1 MPLFRVTLRRSA
13 PSQSRTFT
21 ACVRQA
27 WPKHCKK
34 RKPRHKPVC
43 FLSIRHL
50 LKQGATSSD
59 WRREEGKGTQ
69 GETEIWGSLALT
81 GLSVG
86 TALRRQLAWAA
97 PSPHVTHHRNDF
109 LPCLTLSADALLLRC
124 IKIPP
129 KVLSVYFCRGEL
141 WCSWVKPLV
150 FLSTQSCIWHAGP

>member
-34 RKPRHKPVC
+34 HKPRHKPVC

-69 GETEIWGSLALT
+69 GETEIWGSHALT

-129 KVLSVYFCRGEL
+129 NGRYHQYIFAGESCGVAGLSL
-141 WCSWVKPLV
+141 
-150 FLSTQSCIWHAGP
+150 